1 MSLILTPLFLLVIAA
16 NRGPGLNCLEITMH
30 LLKIIRSQSIKRE
43 LEATS
48 GAAWGRISCRLS
60 RSRSGRDF
68 MKKLNWILGFT
79 LLIGLSGLSF
89 AADYSAIKPPAGTK
103 VAVVVFEDLE
113 CPTCARS
120 YPIIWSVAKAH
131 NVPVLLHDFPLV
143 NIHPWTFRASL
154 YARYF
159 DTQSQKLGNDF
170 REYIYKSQ
178 NQVVPGNLDQ
188 FARKFADENK
198 VALPFSIDPES
209 KLKDKINADYE
220 LGLRLGVNG
229 TPTIYI
235 VGNNGS
241 GQPFVDII
249 KDFPTLEQSYAQKI
263 EDMQR
268 KAAAPAAPTPAKNAA
283 NKPHKKKPS

>member
-1 MSLILTPLFLLVIAA
+1 
-16 NRGPGLNCLEITMH
+16 
-30 LLKIIRSQSIKRE
+30 
-43 LEATS
+43 
-48 GAAWGRISCRLS
+48 
-60 RSRSGRDF
+60 
-68 MKKLNWILGFT
+68 MKKLNWILGFA
-79 LLIGLSGLSF
+79 LLIGLSGISF
-89 AADYSAIKPPAGTK
+89 ATDYSLIKPPAGAR

-159 DTQSQKLGNDF
+159 DTQSEKLGDDF
-170 REYIYKSQ
+170 RGYIYKNQ
-178 NQVVPGNLDQ
+178 NQIFPGNLDQ

-198 VALPFSIDPES
+198 VALPFSIDPQG
-209 KLKDKINADYE
+209 KLKEKVNADYE
-220 LGLRLGVNG
+220 LGLRLGVGG

-235 VGNNGS
+235 VGNSGS
-241 GQPFVDII
+241 AQPWVDII

-263 EDMQR
+263 EDMQK
-268 KAAAPAAPTPAKNAA
+268 KAAAPATSTPVKAA